1 MSAHLARAR
10 LLLAQSRPADAER
23 ELLPALAA
31 SPDNAEVHAL
41 LALCRLRLKRPA
53 DALQSA
59 TAAVGLSPGWAFVH
73 YIHAIVLRELDKP
86 KDALAAIAEAI
97 RLDPDDADHFTAQAS
112 IHLQRDDWSAALAST
127 DAALRLNP
135 ADNDAANLRAMAL
148 VRLGRKDEA
157 VHAVDQ
163 NLSRDPNDAFSHA
176 NQGWNA
182 LHRND
187 PRRAQ
192 EHFREALRLDST
204 MDYARQGLLEAL
216 KARNPVYRVML
227 AYFLWMGRMS
237 GKIQWAFAIGV
248 VFGNNLI
255 RSLSRSAPHLAW
267 IFVPLQVLF
276 YAFIYLSWTA
286 IPLFNFTL
294 LFDRFGRHVL
304 TRRERAAALVFGL
317 SFLFVAGSLVW
328 WVSGGSFGRVM
339 TTVAAYVSAFT
350 ASAVMSAGRR
360 ALILGLATG
369 ALAAL
374 GLASLVLLFSRNSDG
389 ITLFANFLLASVVLA
404 VATFFI
410 KEK

>member
-1 MSAHLARAR
+1 MSTHLARAR

-23 ELLPALAA
+23 ELLPALAT
-31 SPDNAEVHAL
+31 SPDNAEVHAI

-59 TAAVGLSPGWAFVH
+59 TAAVGLSPDWAFTH
-73 YIHAIVLRELDKP
+73 YIHAIVLRELGQHKP
-86 KDALAAIAEAI
+86 ALAAIAEAI

-112 IHLQRDDWSAALAST
+112 IHLQSENWSAALASADT
-127 DAALRLNP
+127 ALRLNP
-135 ADNDAANLRAMAL
+135 EDNNAANLRAMAL

-248 VFGNNLI
+248 MFGNRIINT
-255 RSLSRSAPHLAW
+255 LSETHPQLAW
-267 IFVPLQVLF
+267 FFVPLQVLF

-286 IPLFNFTL
+286 IPMFNFTL

-304 TRRERAAALVFGL
+304 TRRERNAALIFGA
-317 SFLFVAGSLVW
+317 SFLFVVAALAWWIAGGFIGSLVT
-328 WVSGGSFGRVM
+328 V
-339 TTVAAYVSAFT
+339 VAAYLSAFI
-350 ASAVMSAGRR
+350 ASAVMSTGRR

-369 ALAAL
+369 ALALL
-374 GLASLVLLFSRNSDG
+374 GISSLVLLFSRDLAGFS
-389 ITLFANFLLASVVLA
+389 LFKNFLLGSLGLMF
-404 VATFFI
+404 ATIFI
-410 KEK
+410 KQK

>member
-1 MSAHLARAR
+1 
-10 LLLAQSRPADAER
+10 
-23 ELLPALAA
+23 
-31 SPDNAEVHAL
+31 
-41 LALCRLRLKRPA
+41 
-53 DALQSA
+53 
-59 TAAVGLSPGWAFVH
+59 
-73 YIHAIVLRELDKP
+73 
-86 KDALAAIAEAI
+86 
-97 RLDPDDADHFTAQAS
+97 
-112 IHLQRDDWSAALAST
+112 
-127 DAALRLNP
+127 
-135 ADNDAANLRAMAL
+135 MAL

-248 VFGNNLI
+248 MFGNRIINT
-255 RSLSRSAPHLAW
+255 LSETHPQLAW
-267 IFVPLQVLF
+267 FFVPLQVLF

-286 IPLFNFTL
+286 IPMFNFTL

-304 TRRERAAALVFGL
+304 TRRERNAALIFGA
-317 SFLFVAGSLVW
+317 SFLFVVAALAWWIAGGFIGSLVT
-328 WVSGGSFGRVM
+328 V
-339 TTVAAYVSAFT
+339 VAAYLSAFI
-350 ASAVMSAGRR
+350 ASAVMSTGRR

-369 ALAAL
+369 ALALL
-374 GLASLVLLFSRNSDG
+374 GISSLVLLFSRDLAGFS
-389 ITLFANFLLASVVLA
+389 LFKNFLLGSLGLMF
-404 VATFFI
+404 ATIFI
-410 KEK
+410 KQK